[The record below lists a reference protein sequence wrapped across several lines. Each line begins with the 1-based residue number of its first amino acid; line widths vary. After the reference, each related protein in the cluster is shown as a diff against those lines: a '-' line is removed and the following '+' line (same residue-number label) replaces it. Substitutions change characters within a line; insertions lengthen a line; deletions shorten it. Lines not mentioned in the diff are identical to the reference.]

1 MPWYRKTRPIQ
12 DWEPQRDHLK
22 ICHDLAGST
31 FAWEMNRALELALL
45 RTFCVPRISAILH
58 QSGEFLHHPQKRYD
72 DTGLL
77 ISNIL
82 KWGYDSPQGK
92 AAIAQMNR
100 IHSRYAIANEDFLY
114 VLSASLCEP
123 IRWNARYGWR
133 PFTETEKQALFYF
146 WRAVGER
153 MEIDHLPSTY
163 SAFEQF
169 KATYEAEQFRY
180 SPDNAAIGKAVI
192 TLMQSWFPA
201 AVATWVP
208 SIANVLIDQPMRW
221 ALGWPSP
228 QPLVV
233 MGVEQI
239 LRLRRWGVRWLAGQR
254 QPEFFTDRPTRSYPQ
269 GYTIEQLGPD
279 HATVKEPTSR
289 CPFLR
294 MRQLLNV

>member
-1 MPWYRKTRPIQ
+1 MRRYQKARPHLHL
-12 DWEPQRDHLK
+12 DAQRDHVK

-31 FAWEMNRALELALL
+31 FAWEINRALELALL

-77 ISNIL
+77 IGNIL

-100 IHSRYAIANEDFLY
+100 IHSHYAIANEDFLY

-123 IRWNARYGWR
+123 IHWNARYGWR

-146 WRAVGER
+146 WRAVGDR
-153 MEIDHLPSTY
+153 MKIDHLPPTY
-163 SAFEQF
+163 AAFEQF

-180 SPDNAAIGKAVI
+180 SPDNAAIGNAVI

-201 AVATWVP
+201 VVAPWVP
-208 SIANVLIDQPMRW
+208 KIANVLIDEPMRM
-221 ALGWPSP
+221 ALGWAAPNAL
-228 QPLVV
+228 LVA
-233 MGVEQI
+233 GVNQG
-239 LRLRRWGVRWLAGQR
+239 LRLRRWGVRWLAGRR
-254 QPEFFTDRPTRSYPQ
+254 QAEFFGDQPTRSYPQ
-269 GYTIEQLGPD
+269 GYAIEQLGPV
-279 HATVKEPTSR
+279 ATVELSPPR

-294 MRQLLNV
+294 MRQLLKV